1 MTPGQRMLRIDDGR
15 LGTVEEIVDNALER
29 VELRIVHYDR
39 GERLIAS
46 RREKWVPYNEIPTN
60 LRHEERMLVARSAD
74 RMLRSLEKHE
84 PHRYWESP
92 TQGEIHDPGLV
103 ETILE
108 YLKGRDGRAS
118 ALD

>member
-1 MTPGQRMLRIDDGR
+1 MTPGQHMLRVEDGR
-15 LGTVEEIVDNALER
+15 RGTVEE
-29 VELRIVHYDR
+29 VEGNLRIVHYDR

-46 RREKWVPYNEIPTN
+46 RREKWVPYNDIPTN
-60 LRHEERMLVARSAD
+60 LRHEDMMLVARQAD

-103 ETILE
+103 ETILD
-108 YLKGRDGRAS
+108 YLKGKDGRA
-118 ALD
+118 AAVG